1 MIIKIVNDGEEAV
14 TLPDGTIVEAGAEI
28 EAPAEKIEA
37 VMATIYAK
45 DEEEK
50 TEGEATEEGA
60 ETEGEEKAEEAE
72 AEQEEAETKDEE
84 TTEEE
89 ATEKVEEAKLS
100 EERKALAEERAK
112 LAEERAE
119 MTFTKLCEEGRV
131 VPAQKEAYM
140 ALASKGGYH
149 VAEGDT
155 KTIAELLNDFIQS
168 APKCSLMEE
177 EGTEGEGSSEPEI
190 TPEEKSVAE
199 QFGNTE
205 EELKNYKG

>member
-1 MIIKIVNDGEEAV
+1 MIVKIVNNGEEAV
-14 TLPDGTIVEAGAEI
+14 TLPDGTVIEAGAEI
-28 EAPAEKIEA
+28 EAPAEKYEA
-37 VMATIYAK
+37 ILTAIYP
-45 DEEEK
+45 
-50 TEGEATEEGA
+50 EA
-60 ETEGEEKAEEAE
+60 EEKADDEAKDAEDEEKKPEDEEAE
-72 AEQEEAETKDEE
+72 NAEAPKDEPADEPENQPEDETK
-84 TTEEE
+84 
-89 ATEKVEEAKLS
+89 AEEAKLS

-149 VAEGDT
+149 LAEGES
-155 KTIAELLNDFIQS
+155 KTIAELLNEFIQS
-168 APKCSLMEE
+168 APKRSLMEE
-177 EGTEGEGSSEPEI
+177 EGKDGEGDSDPEV
-190 TPEEKSVAE
+190 TPEEISVAE